1 MTVTKSIREKAVQLV
16 QSLQEH
22 NYRYYVLDDPTVTDE
37 TYDNMFRQLQELEAQ
52 YPELITPDS
61 PTQRVGASP
70 LKSFA
75 EVNHSIPMLSLD
87 NAFNEAELY
96 AFNERVQQ
104 RLKISADVIYACEPK
119 LDGVAVSLIYQG
131 GSLQQAA
138 TRGDGFVGEDITQ
151 NVRTIYSIPLQL
163 RGNSYPQILEIRGEI
178 YMPKASFEKLN
189 QQLSEEKKKIFVNP
203 RNAASGSLRQLNPK
217 ITASRHLSFFAY
229 AVGQV
234 SQSELPTTH
243 YELLNQFKLWGLPVP
258 KEREIAHGIKDCFQ
272 FFQHMLQIRNQLP
285 FEVDGVVYK
294 VNDVKKQQIL
304 GFASRAPRW
313 AIAHKFPALE
323 KATQI
328 KAIEFQVGRTGVI
341 TPVARLEPVFVSGA
355 TISNATLHNF
365 DEVLRKDIR
374 VGDTVIVRRAGD
386 VIPEIL
392 NPILEKRPPK
402 TKKITIPKHCPI
414 CQADII
420 KTPGEAAARCMGG
433 LYCRAQLQESVKHFA
448 SRKGMNIDG
457 LGDRLVELF
466 VNERL
471 VQDVTDL
478 YQLNPEV
485 IAALPG
491 LGKKSTSNLMQ
502 AIVNS
507 KKTTMPRFLYAL
519 GIRDVGEATARTLA
533 EHYNDLSLLMQASE
547 DQLQNIVDIGPVV
560 AANIHGFFQQKH
572 NIEII
577 EKLLALGIHWP
588 ISAMKISKHLA
599 GQSFVLT
606 GTLHHLTREE
616 ATEALQKLG
625 AKVSNSVSTKT
636 SFLVVG
642 EDPGSKLAKAQQ
654 LGVTILN
661 EENFLEKIGFFSD

>member
-1 MTVTKSIREKAVQLV
+1 MTITKSIREKAVQLV

-75 EVNHSIPMLSLD
+75 EVHHSIPMLSLD

-163 RGNSYPQILEIRGEI
+163 RGSSYPQILEVRGEI
-178 YMPKASFEKLN
+178 YMPKAGFEKLN

-229 AVGQV
+229 AIGQV

-258 KEREIAHGIKDCFQ
+258 KEREIAHGIKDCLQ

-294 VNDVKKQQIL
+294 INDVNKQQIL

-386 VIPEIL
+386 VIPEVL
-392 NPILEKRPPK
+392 NPILEKRPPG

-502 AIVNS
+502 AIANS